1 MSNSN
6 ETWRRPTITRRG
18 VLTSTV
24 AVVGLALQPRDTWA
38 IEDGISNSSESI
50 HQEPVFQV
58 DRKRIYAA
66 LTDAAQFDKIIRLS
80 AAMKSGSI
88 ESKPS
93 KISSRVGGTFSLFG
107 GYIVGRHLD
116 LVPNRRIVQAWRVQ
130 SWGPGEY
137 SIVKFDL
144 TEQGSGTKIIF
155 DHKGFPA
162 GLAQHLAAGWKGN
175 YWEPLEK
182 YLAQKPG

>member
-6 ETWRRPTITRRG
+6 ETWPRPTITRRA

-24 AVVGLALQPRDTWA
+24 AVAGLTLYPREARA
-38 IEDGISNSSESI
+38 IEDGISNSSQSI
-50 HQEPVFQV
+50 HQEPTFQV
-58 DRKRIYAA
+58 DRRRIYEA
-66 LTDAAQFDKIIRLS
+66 LTDAAQFDQIIRLG
-80 AAMKSGSI
+80 AAMRSGAI
-88 ESKPS
+88 ESKAS
-93 KISSRVGGTFSLFG
+93 KISSQVGGSFSLFG

-116 LVPNRRIVQAWRVQ
+116 LVRNRRIVQAWRVQ

-144 TEQGSGTKIIF
+144 TEQGAGTKIIF

-162 GLAQHLAAGWKGN
+162 GLAQHLATGWKGN